1 MKWYL
6 ALILMLTLAPHPAHS
21 QSPSTGETVQ
31 ISFGEVQPY
40 SDCIDAINLYA
51 PSVQA
56 TILDVGEFGAPFTVE
71 SAEASGLAPECQLA
85 PATIMALTLNR
96 RATAISFNRYGS
108 AEVELYRNGALVY
121 SENTSGLGG
130 RFERSLGGGF
140 DYVIIRA
147 AQTDSPLLLDELAL
161 QFPTHALTVRVD
173 FSEANVGEDCAPS
186 LTQFPFLQIIEAA
199 NLTITDT
206 PAPHI
211 CHLEADS
218 RLTLNVNRPLLGFG
232 YDALLGAVDSRL
244 TTTGLEQT
252 PVSYSPL
259 GIAHQW
265 SHDTGLESISITFTP
280 TSAVDLDNIWFTI
293 GLSEPPP
300 TIAFGDAASC
310 QAAIEAALPDATIT
324 TDDAALVSTATAGG
338 TAPECEL
345 RQALRI
351 DLREPAHA
359 LTFNYSG
366 QMAVIFYLN
375 NESIIEPR
383 ALEGFPRLYSVSAV
397 FDAVVITPTNVATL
411 VRIDNLQ
418 IVSLP

>member
-6 ALILMLTLAPHPAHS
+6 ALILILTLAPHPAHS

-31 ISFGEVQPY
+31 ISFGEVQPS

-108 AEVELYRNGALVY
+108 AEVELYRNGDLVY
-121 SENTSGLGG
+121 SDTTSGLGG
-130 RFERSLGGGF
+130 RFERNMGGGF

-147 AQTDSPLLLDELAL
+147 ANVDSPLLLDELAL

-173 FSEANVGEDCAPS
+173 FSEASAGDDCAPS
-186 LTQFPFLQIIEAA
+186 MAQFPFLQIIEAA

-218 RLTLNVNRPLLGFG
+218 RLTLSVNRPLLGFG
-232 YDALLGAVDSRL
+232 YDALLGTVDARL
-244 TTTGLEQT
+244 TTAGLEQT
-252 PVSYSPL
+252 SVSYSPL

-280 TSAVDLDNIWFTI
+280 TSAVDLDNIWFAVA
-293 GLSEPPP
+293 LPEPPP
-300 TIAFGDAASC
+300 IVTFGDAASC
-310 QAAIEAALPDATIT
+310 QAAIAAALPDATIT

-351 DLREPAHA
+351 DLAAPAHV

-366 QMAVIFYLN
+366 QLAVTLYQ
-375 NESIIEPR
+375 NEMPVGEMVLLTGYPR
-383 ALEGFPRLYSVSAV
+383 QYNVSAV
-397 FDAVVITPTNVATL
+397 FDAVVITPTNAAESA
-411 VRIDNLQ
+411 RIDNLL
-418 IVSLP
+418 IVSTP